1 MFCTFSYYN
10 SCNFMLLFPF
20 YIAISCDAGYYFDLG
35 DLTCRMCRPGTFSL
49 GGGLLFDTWDELPEG
64 FYTQVE
70 SFHSSFSSFGRYG
83 SEVNCSK

>member
-1 MFCTFSYYN
+1 M
-10 SCNFMLLFPF
+10 FMLQFFDFMSLFPF
-20 YIAISCDAGYYFDLG
+20 STAISCEAGYYFDLG

-49 GGGLLFDTWDELPEG
+49 GGGLLFNTWDELPEG

-70 SFHSSFSSFGRYG
+70 SFRSSFSSFARYG